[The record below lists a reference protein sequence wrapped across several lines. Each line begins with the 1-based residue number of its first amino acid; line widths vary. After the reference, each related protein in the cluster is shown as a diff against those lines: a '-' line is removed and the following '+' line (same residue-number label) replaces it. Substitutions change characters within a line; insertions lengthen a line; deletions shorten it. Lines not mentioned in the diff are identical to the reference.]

1 MFICGNLLFLAQC
14 ELNRNLAEKVLMYFL
29 HLHHHQRHCVP
40 IDDQYLPKSA
50 ILNKISNFFSRW
62 KSVKKKKKKNPNYE
76 KKTSN
81 ALRADRAIHRVTLHP
96 NRASPSEVLRVP
108 VPKLGDGV
116 VLVPGS
122 LSLIFDL
129 AVSGHANDYIVKN
142 VARALVDRLTV
153 KFAGEIAQD
162 TDGYDLFKLCEDLF
176 LTENER
182 TSMFREGIQSDDL
195 SKIRCNAED
204 EKKSGADKEN
214 KFIDVS

>member
-1 MFICGNLLFLAQC
+1 MEVG
-14 ELNRNLAEKVLMYFL
+14 
-29 HLHHHQRHCVP
+29 
-40 IDDQYLPKSA
+40 
-50 ILNKISNFFSRW
+50 
-62 KSVKKKKKKNPNYE
+62 KKKNNPNFE
-76 KKTSN
+76 KKSSN
-81 ALRADRAIHRVTLHP
+81 ALKADRRVTFHP

-108 VPKLGDGV
+108 VPKLGNGV

-129 AVSGHANDYIVKN
+129 AVSDHANDYIVNN

-195 SKIRCNAED
+195 SKIRCYAED
-204 EKKSGADKEN
+204 MKKSGVVKEN
-214 KFIDVS
+214 KLIDVYQNKCRIPLNHKILKDHGVFLTY

>member
-1 MFICGNLLFLAQC
+1 M
-14 ELNRNLAEKVLMYFL
+14 EV
-29 HLHHHQRHCVP
+29 
-40 IDDQYLPKSA
+40 S
-50 ILNKISNFFSRW
+50 
-62 KSVKKKKKKNPNYE
+62 KKKKKKKTQIM
-76 KKTSN
+76 KKRLQTLSGLT
-81 ALRADRAIHRVTLHP
+81 AQFTVTFRP

>member
-1 MFICGNLLFLAQC
+1 MFIGNLLFLAQC

-62 KSVKKKKKKNPNYE
+62 KSVKKKKKKTPNYE

-81 ALRADRAIHRVTLHP
+81 ALRADRAIHRVTFRP
-96 NRASPSEVLRVP
+96 YRASPSEVLRVP

-204 EKKSGADKEN
+204 EKKSGADKKN

>member
-1 MFICGNLLFLAQC
+1 M
-14 ELNRNLAEKVLMYFL
+14 EV
-29 HLHHHQRHCVP
+29 
-40 IDDQYLPKSA
+40 S
-50 ILNKISNFFSRW
+50 
-62 KSVKKKKKKNPNYE
+62 KKKKKKNPNYE

-81 ALRADRAIHRVTLHP
+81 ALRADRAIHRVTFRP

-162 TDGYDLFKLCEDLF
+162 TDGYDLFKLCEDPF